1 MCEHPLFLY
10 AAIKCKTPTGT
21 FSKRLAR
28 LVSTNLVVGD
38 FVFVLVGVLLADIG
52 VIFWQK
58 GLSVRES

>member
-1 MCEHPLFLY
+1 MCEHPLFLD

-21 FSKRLAR
+21 LSKRLAR